1 MKCPLDK
8 TEMIVVEHENI
19 ELDYC
24 HKCTGVW
31 FDCGELEL
39 LLEIKKSS
47 EGSSCE
53 NVVKPEPASSSE
65 ARRKCPICG
74 RKMNKVWLGGDP
86 RVLIDSCPIGDG
98 FWFDGG
104 ELHKVT
110 AQAKDKSSHEDVIDF
125 LGDVFKADQK
135 GNQGKL

>member
-1 MKCPLDK
+1 MKCPVDK
-8 TEMIVVEHENI
+8 ADMIVVEHHNI

-53 NVVKPEPASSSE
+53 NVVKPEPANSSE

-74 RKMNKVWLGGDP
+74 RKMNKVWLGGSP
-86 RVLIDSCPIGDG
+86 KVVIDSSIGDG
-98 FWFDGG
+98 WFDGG
-104 ELHKVT
+104 EMHQIII
-110 AQAKDKSSHEDVIDF
+110 QAKDKSSHGDVIDF
-125 LGDVFKADQK
+125 LGEVFQADQK
-135 GNQGKL
+135 GK